1 MALFVQVIDGEVKQ
15 VWDSTPPAGEAGWVD
30 AVEVRAP
37 VQSGRQGYLAHR
49 YDLTATPVQII
60 WDTYDISAEDRKAD
74 MSANAGFVFQQVLQ
88 EQARDPASYSAEQ
101 VEAARA
107 VMVAKQAAVAAAT
120 THDELDALV

>member
-1 MALFVQVIDGEVKQ
+1 MALYVQIIDGEVKQ

-37 VQSGRQGYLAHR
+37 IQSGRQGYAAHR
-49 YDLTATPVQII
+49 FDLTTTPVQII
-60 WDTYDISAEDRKAD
+60 WDTYDISVADRKAD

-107 VMVAKQAAVAAAT
+107 VMVAKQAAIEAAT

>member
-1 MALFVQVIDGEVKQ
+1 MALFVQVINGEVKQ

-37 VQSGRQGYLAHR
+37 IQSGRQGYTAHR
-49 YDLTATPVQII
+49 FDLTTTPVQII
-60 WDTYDISAEDRKAD
+60 WDTYDITVEQRRAD

-88 EQARDPASYSAEQ
+88 EQARNPESYSAEQ
-101 VEAARA
+101 VEEARLA
-107 VMVAKQAAVAAAT
+107 MVAKQDAIAAAT

>member
-1 MALFVQVIDGEVKQ
+1 MALFVQVINGEVKQ

-49 YDLTATPVQII
+49 FDLTTTPIQII
-60 WDTYDISAEDRKAD
+60 WDTYDISVDDRKAD

-107 VMVAKQAAVAAAT
+107 VMVAKQAAIAAAT

>member
-1 MALFVQVIDGEVKQ
+1 MALFVQIINGEVKQ

-30 AVEVRAP
+30 AVEVRATI
-37 VQSGRQGYLAHR
+37 QSGRQGYTAHR
-49 YDLTATPVQII
+49 FDLTTTPVQII
-60 WDTYDISAEDRKAD
+60 WDSYDISVDDRKAD

-88 EQARDPASYSAEQ
+88 EQARNPESYSTEQ

-107 VMVAKQAAVAAAT
+107 VMVAKQAAIAATT